1 MYGEEET
8 EDPASFAIFF
18 AEGEAL
24 AKQGAYK
31 KAIECFTK
39 VFCWYYKDMY
49 KMQYMLYFTGARY
62 TK

>member
-1 MYGEEET
+1 MYGGGGEEET

-24 AKQGAYK
+24 AKQGTYK

-39 VFCWYYKDMY
+39 VVVVQVW
-49 KMQYMLYFTGARY
+49 
-62 TK
+62 

>member
-39 VFCWYYKDMY
+39 VYCCYYKDMY
-49 KMQYMLYFTGARY
+49 K
-62 TK
+62 